1 LQIYFFLLGVEQNT
15 HIEKQILSITQ
26 LKKLPLLPAK
36 NGEFTIFYKAED
48 ASPVILLRVNEIQG
62 FKNINYIRKILS
74 AFREDLHLY
83 FPNINDFSTI
93 VSHHVLLG
101 AALYGYNFSSLKTT
115 NHLQKKVFFDD
126 SISKD
131 TVLNIRNEAAALI
144 TTMEIIDMPSNLKNP
159 DFMADY
165 IKKLGLKYNLDTKIM
180 DRDELQKRG
189 FGALISVGN
198 ASDFGSYLAIIT
210 YKGTPFDNVDY
221 ALIGKGV
228 TFDTGGLSVKPSTNM
243 HYMKSDLGGAAAVIG
258 AMQLISDQKPEC
270 NVTALIP
277 LVENVISA
285 KATRPGDVI
294 TSYSGKTI
302 EVIDTDAEGR
312 LILSDA
318 ITYAVRDLKAKSM
331 IDLATLTGSSV
342 MTFGSQYAAMF
353 TKNKDV
359 ANRLQSI
366 GEVTG
371 DKVWLLPMDE
381 EYGEL
386 MQSDIADIK
395 NFHGRPYAGAITA
408 AKFLEFFTEGHD
420 DWVHL
425 DIAGMAFTDSDLVKS
440 KVASGYGVRLLA
452 QYVNPNNKLVL

>member
-1 LQIYFFLLGVEQNT
+1 MQISFFLVGEQQNVNVEN
-15 HIEKQILSITQ
+15 QILSTTQ
-26 LKKLPLLPAK
+26 LKKLPSLPVK
-36 NGEFTIFYKAED
+36 SGEFITLYNAETGF
-48 ASPVILLRVNEIQG
+48 PVVLLKINENQG
-62 FKNINYIRKILS
+62 FKNINYIRKILNYYK
-74 AFREDLHLY
+74 EDISLS
-83 FPNINDFSTI
+83 FPNIDKFSTS
-93 VSHHVLLG
+93 VSQQILLG
-101 AALYGYNFSSLKTT
+101 AALYSYNFSSLKST
-115 NHLQKKVFFDD
+115 NHKQKKVSFDD
-126 SISKD
+126 SVSKE
-131 TVLNIRNEAAALI
+131 TIQKVNMEATAMI
-144 TTMEIIDMPSNLKNP
+144 TAMEIIDMPSNLKNP

-165 IKKLGLKYNLDTKIM
+165 IKKLGSKYSLNTEII
-180 DRDELQKRG
+180 DRKELLKRG

-198 ASDFGSYLAIIT
+198 ASDHGSYLAIIT
-210 YKGTPFDNVDY
+210 YKGTSSETVDY

-228 TFDTGGLSVKPSTNM
+228 TFDTGGLSIKPSTNM

-258 AMQLISDQKPEC
+258 AMQLISEQKPTC

-285 KATRPGDVI
+285 RATKPGDVV

-318 ITYAVRDLKAKSM
+318 ITYAVRDLKAKAI

-353 TKNKDV
+353 TKNND
-359 ANRLQSI
+359 AATELRNI
-366 GEVTG
+366 GETTG
-371 DKVWLLPMDE
+371 DKVWSLPLDE
-381 EYGEL
+381 EYGEM

-420 DWVHL
+420 NWVHL
-425 DIAGMAFTDSDLVKS
+425 DIAGTAFVDSDLVKS

-452 QYVNPNNKLVL
+452 EYVKPKNELVK